1 MQEHRAAQ
9 RRRMLKAATISFG
22 GGAIDCI
29 VRNLSETGASL
40 EVISPV
46 GIPDRFTLVVDADR
60 SKLPCRI
67 VWRREKRIGVR
78 FEPN

>member
-1 MQEHRAAQ
+1 
-9 RRRMLKAATISFG
+9 MLKAATISFG

-40 EVISPV
+40 KVISPV
-46 GIPDRFTLVVDADR
+46 GIPGRFTLVVDTDR

-78 FEPN
+78 FELS